1 MIKEIQPFSY
11 LGSIKSPC
19 SKSYMQR
26 AIAIACTAE
35 GESKIFGFTK
45 SEDVDV
51 ALNIAKQLGAEIKL
65 EQNVLFVKGIA
76 DHKNGNVAIDCG
88 EAGLSTRMFSAISA
102 ALFQKVEVNGSRSIL
117 ARPMDMVIDALTQLG
132 AKVDSNNHRLPLTIE
147 GGLNS
152 GEIGI
157 DGSES
162 SQLLTG
168 LLIAL
173 PTLSGESIVN
183 VKNLKS
189 RPYIDMTLEILN
201 EFGVEIENSEYETF
215 IINGNQKAKGIEYH
229 CEGDWSGAA
238 FHLVGAAISGSI
250 ELTGLNSNSSQADIE
265 ILTTLKLAGANV
277 EVNTDS
283 IKVSKDKLNCF
294 EFDATQCPDLFPPIA
309 ALSACCDGISTIY
322 GVERLIHKE
331 SNRALT
337 IQTEMAKLGIEVT
350 LDGNAMH
357 IKGGSVFGNAI
368 SSNNDHRIAMMGAV
382 LASVSSQPITI
393 TNSEVI
399 SKSYPSFYLDLPVLK
414 SIE

>member
-1 MIKEIQPFSY
+1 
-11 LGSIKSPC
+11 
-19 SKSYMQR
+19 MQR
-26 AIAIACTAE
+26 AIAIACMGQ

-51 ALNIAKQLGAEIKL
+51 AINIAKQLGAEIKL
-65 EQNVLFVKGIA
+65 EDSILFVQGII
-76 DHKNGNVAIDCG
+76 KNEDKMVSINCG
-88 EAGLSTRMFSAISA
+88 EAGLSTRMFSAVSA
-102 ALFQKVEVNGSRSIL
+102 ALYQHVQVNGSGSIL
-117 ARPMDMVIDALTQLG
+117 TRPMDMVIDALTQLG
-132 AKVDSNNHRLPLTIE
+132 ATVDSSNQFLPLTIK
-147 GGLNS
+147 GGLHS
-152 GEIGI
+152 AEIEI

-173 PTLSGESIVN
+173 PTLNGNSVVN

-201 EFGVEIENSEYETF
+201 EFGVKVENRAYETF
-215 IINGNQKAKGIEYH
+215 IISGNQKTKGIDYQ

-238 FHLVGAAISGSI
+238 FHLVGAAVSGSI
-250 ELTGLNSNSSQADIE
+250 ELLGLNANSSQADIE
-265 ILTTLKLAGANV
+265 ILTALKLAGANV

-309 ALSACCDGISTIY
+309 ALAACSDGISTIY

-337 IQTEMAKLGIEVT
+337 IQTEMAKLGIKVT

-357 IKGGSVFGNAI
+357 IKGGLISGNAI
-368 SSNNDHRIAMMGAV
+368 SSNYDHRIAMMGAV
-382 LASVSSQPITI
+382 LASVSSQSITI
-393 TNSEVI
+393 TNSEAI
-399 SKSYPSFYLDLPVLK
+399 SKSYPSFYLDLPK
-414 SIE
+414 

>member
-11 LGSIKSPC
+11 SGSIQAPC

-26 AIAIACTAE
+26 AIAIACTAQ

-45 SEDVDV
+45 SEDVEV
-51 ALNIAKQLGAEIKL
+51 ALNIGKQMGAEIIL
-65 EQNVLFVKGIA
+65 EDNVLFVKGIA
-76 DHKNGNVAIDCG
+76 MNQNDLVSINCG
-88 EAGLSTRMFSAISA
+88 EAGLSTRMFSAVSA
-102 ALFQKVEVNGSRSIL
+102 AFFRKVEVNGSGSIL
-117 ARPMDMVIDALTQLG
+117 ARPMDMVIDALSQLG
-132 AKVDSNNHRLPLTIE
+132 ARVDSNKQRLPLKIE
-147 GGLNS
+147 GGLHS
-152 GEIGI
+152 GEIEI

-201 EFGVEIENSEYETF
+201 EFGIQINNRAYETF
-215 IINGNQKAKGIEYH
+215 IIKGGQKAKGIHYH

-250 ELTGLNSNSSQADIE
+250 ELTGLNLNSSQADIKV
-265 ILTTLKLAGANV
+265 LTALRLAGASV
-277 EVNTDS
+277 EVNAES
-283 IKVSKDKLNCF
+283 ITVSKDKLNPF

-309 ALSACCDGISTIY
+309 ALAACCEGVSTIY

-337 IQTEMAKLGIEVT
+337 IQTEMANLGIKVT
-350 LDGNAMH
+350 LDGNTMR
-357 IKGGSVFGNAI
+357 IKGGLIAGNEI

-382 LASVSSQPITI
+382 LASVNSQSITI
-393 TNSEVI
+393 TDSDAI
-399 SKSYPSFYLDLPVLK
+399 SKSYPGFYLDLPK
-414 SIE
+414 

>member
-11 LGSIKSPC
+11 SGSIKAPC

-26 AIAIACTAE
+26 AIAIACMGQ
-35 GESKIFGFTK
+35 GESRIFGFTK

-51 ALNIAKQLGAEIKL
+51 AINIAKELGAEIKF
-65 EQNVLFVKGIA
+65 EDSTLFVQGVA
-76 DHKNGNVAIDCG
+76 KNKDEIVSINCG
-88 EAGLSTRMFSAISA
+88 EAGLSTRMFSAVSA
-102 ALFQKVEVNGSRSIL
+102 ALYQNVKVNGSGSIL
-117 ARPMDMVIDALTQLG
+117 TRPMDMVIDALTQLG
-132 AKVDSNNHRLPLTIE
+132 ATVDSSNQLLPLTIK
-147 GGLNS
+147 GGLHS
-152 GEIGI
+152 AEIEI

-173 PTLSGESIVN
+173 PTLSGNSVVN

-201 EFGVEIENSEYETF
+201 EFGIKIENRAYETF
-215 IINGNQKAKGIEYH
+215 IINGNQKANGIEYH

-238 FHLVGAAISGSI
+238 FHLVGAAVSGSI
-250 ELTGLNSNSSQADIE
+250 ELLGLNANSSQADIA

-277 EVNTDS
+277 EVNADS

-309 ALSACCDGISTIY
+309 ALAACCDGTSTIY

-337 IQTEMAKLGIEVT
+337 IQTEMAKLGIKVT
-350 LDGNAMH
+350 IDGNAMR
-357 IKGGSVFGNAI
+357 IKGGLISGNAI

-382 LASVSSQPITI
+382 LASVSSQSITI
-393 TNSEVI
+393 SNSEAI
-399 SKSYPSFYLDLPVLK
+399 SKSYPGFYLDLPK
-414 SIE
+414 

>member
-1 MIKEIQPFSY
+1 
-11 LGSIKSPC
+11 
-19 SKSYMQR
+19 MQR
-26 AIAIACTAE
+26 AIAIACTAQ

-51 ALNIAKQLGAEIKL
+51 ALNIAKQLGAEIKF
-65 EQNVLFVKGIA
+65 EENVLFVKGIA
-76 DHKNGNVAIDCG
+76 DHKNGNVSINCG
-88 EAGLSTRMFSAISA
+88 EAGLSTRMFSAVSA
-102 ALFQKVEVNGSRSIL
+102 ALFQKVEVNGSGSIL
-117 ARPMDMVIDALTQLG
+117 VRPMDMVIDALTQLG
-132 AKVDSNNHRLPLTIE
+132 AKVDSNNQRLPLTIE

-173 PTLSGESIVN
+173 PTLSGKSIVN

-201 EFGVEIENSEYETF
+201 EFGVLIENRAYETF
-215 IINGNQKAKGIEYH
+215 IINGNQRAKGIEYH

-265 ILTTLKLAGANV
+265 ILTALRLAGANV
-277 EVNTDS
+277 EVNSKS
-283 IKVSKDKLNCF
+283 IKVKKDKLDSF

-309 ALSACCDGISTIY
+309 ALAACCDGVSTIY

-337 IQTEMAKLGIEVT
+337 IQAELAKLGIQVM
-350 LDGNAMH
+350 LDGNTMR
-357 IKGGSVFGNAI
+357 IEGGSISGNSI
-368 SSNNDHRIAMMGAV
+368 SSNNDHRIAMMGAI
-382 LASVSSQPITI
+382 LASVNSQSITI
-393 TNSEVI
+393 TEAEAI
-399 SKSYPSFYLDLPVLK
+399 SKSYPGFYLDLPTK
-414 SIE
+414 

>member
-11 LGSIKSPC
+11 SGSIKAPC

-26 AIAIACTAE
+26 AIAIACMAQ

-51 ALNIAKQLGAEIKL
+51 AINIAKQLGAEIKF
-65 EQNVLFVKGIA
+65 EDSILFVQGIA
-76 DHKNGNVAIDCG
+76 KNENKKVSVNCG
-88 EAGLSTRMFSAISA
+88 EAGLSTRMFSAVSA
-102 ALFQKVEVNGSRSIL
+102 ALYQNVQVNGSGSIL
-117 ARPMDMVIDALTQLG
+117 TRPMDMVIDALTQLG
-132 AKVDSNNHRLPLTIE
+132 ATVDSNNQFLPLAIK
-147 GGLNS
+147 GGLQS
-152 GEIGI
+152 GEIEI

-173 PTLSGESIVN
+173 PTLNGNSVVN

-201 EFGVEIENSEYETF
+201 EFGVKIENSAYETF
-215 IINGNQKAKGIEYH
+215 MINGNQKVKGIEYH

-238 FHLVGAAISGSI
+238 FHLVGAALSGSI
-250 ELTGLNSNSSQADIE
+250 ELMGLNANSSQADIE
-265 ILTTLKLAGANV
+265 ILTALKLAGANV
-277 EVNTDS
+277 EVKADS

-309 ALSACCDGISTIY
+309 ALATCCDGISIIY

-337 IQTEMAKLGIEVT
+337 IQAEMSKLGIKVT
-350 LDGNAMH
+350 LDGNAMR
-357 IKGGSVFGNAI
+357 IIGGSISGNAI

-382 LASVSSQPITI
+382 LASVSSQSITI
-393 TNSEVI
+393 TNSEAI
-399 SKSYPSFYLDLPVLK
+399 SKSYPGFYLDLPEIK
-414 SIE
+414 STE